1 MAREASASRSTTSVA
16 KIEKAAFGNEVD
28 FFGDNVLDFDDVG
41 FSVFQTGENASIST
55 SNLPNITFEIDPNL
69 TSSASDYS
77 SMVFIPDAIPITPT
91 TVNQWSP
98 YIDATSSGQWYLTG
112 GAGTASGCNQTTTCS
127 FAALKTALDDGG
139 DTPKVLSAAVAKGR
153 DNQWVGAV
161 DGFRIND
168 TIYNFEPF
176 GVEEVAA
183 PYVQ

>member
-1 MAREASASRSTTSVA
+1 
-16 KIEKAAFGNEVD
+16 
-28 FFGDNVLDFDDVG
+28 
-41 FSVFQTGENASIST
+41 
-55 SNLPNITFEIDPNL
+55 
-69 TSSASDYS
+69 
-77 SMVFIPDAIPITPT
+77 MVFIPDAIASI
-91 TVNQWSP
+91 NEWSS

-112 GAGTASGCNQTTTCS
+112 AAGTASGCNQTTTCS
-127 FAALKTALDDGG
+127 FSALKTALDDTG

-183 PYVQ
+183 P